1 MSNQDAVP
9 DAVNATTG
17 TTNLF
22 HAFTHIERTPEAV
35 LEAGLGHATGI
46 RAERKAK
53 LQTESDQPSESS
65 RNRTSTGGTDGGPSG
80 SGGGGKRT
88 RAASYRAACLVKVT
102 EGGMRAREW
111 VRRGFR
117 GLHSSRAPDLEG
129 PVRSGCPLLP
139 PVQWIGCSEA
149 IRKSSN
155 MDTSGYH
162 FRRPHRHPSRRP
174 RHHST
179 LLMMMNL
186 ALLQAQPS
194 ITTRS
199 RSRYNCR
206 PCDRAVSAAF
216 RFTSLSDCYNKC
228 ELAAA

>member
-1 MSNQDAVP
+1 MPSLTPSMQRQARRISSMHSP
-9 DAVNATTG
+9 TSKGHQKLSSKPALAMRPESGPNARLTSYRQSQISLR
-17 TTNLF
+17 NL
-22 HAFTHIERTPEAV
+22 
-35 LEAGLGHATGI
+35 ATGLVLVVLM
-46 RAERKAK
+46 EV
-53 LQTESDQPSESS
+53 QVVVEGE
-65 RNRTSTGGTDGGPSG
+65 
-80 SGGGGKRT
+80 
-88 RAASYRAACLVKVT
+88 AAGRVWLTHRAACSGKVT

-111 VRRGFR
+111 VRRVFR
-117 GLHSSRAPDLEG
+117 ELHSSRAPDLEG
-129 PVRSGCPLLP
+129 RVRSGCPLLP
-139 PVQWIGCSEA
+139 PVQWIGRSDA
-149 IRKSSN
+149 IRKSSS
-155 MDTSGYH
+155 MDTIGYH
-162 FRRPHRHPSRRP
+162 FRRPHRHPYRRP
-174 RHHST
+174 RHKSA

>member
-1 MSNQDAVP
+1 MPSLTPSMQRRARRISFMHSP
-9 DAVNATTG
+9 TSKGHQKPSSKPALAMRPESGPNARPSYKQSQISLRNLLATG
-17 TTNLF
+17 LVL
-22 HAFTHIERTPEAV
+22 AV
-35 LEAGLGHATGI
+35 LMEVQVVAEGAGKVWLTY
-46 RAERKAK
+46 
-53 LQTESDQPSESS
+53 
-65 RNRTSTGGTDGGPSG
+65 
-80 SGGGGKRT
+80 

-155 MDTSGYH
+155 MDTIGYH
-162 FRRPHRHPSRRP
+162 FRRPHRHPYRRP
-174 RHHST
+174 RHQST